1 MIKGL
6 EVNIDKSIEG
16 NQWRTEAGEQNADTN
31 PGEAGKKMIKTGW
44 KRRYRGV
51 GAIGDCP
58 YLPILSTFLAGEGAK
73 HNRQT

>member
-31 PGEAGKKMIKTGW
+31 PGEAGKK
-44 KRRYRGV
+44 
-51 GAIGDCP
+51 
-58 YLPILSTFLAGEGAK
+58 
-73 HNRQT
+73 